1 MKTPL
6 ISDQQ
11 ISRPTY
17 LATTA
22 WLRHAPFAMWLV
34 KAARPKRIVELGSH
48 YGYSYFAFCQAVL
61 EADLNTEC
69 IAVDTW
75 KGDEHAG
82 FYSDEV
88 YDAVKEENV
97 KYEEFSTLLRKTFNE
112 ALSDIEDN
120 SVDLLHVDGRH
131 RYEDV
136 KHDFETWLPK
146 LTQNAI
152 VLFHDTAVRRSDFGV
167 WQYWA
172 ELEKQFDTFNFS
184 FQHGLGVLFMGGDLS
199 RELTEF
205 RQVSQTEFGR
215 DAINSLF
222 FWHGEEIAREQ
233 TWNMLRISVDQGP
246 NVLRRFLRI
255 FSDGSVKPE
264 GHLATIDESI
274 LTLGKG
280 LIAQQETN
288 QKLETTTKQ
297 LEQKLETTTKK
308 LNLMSQDLAYARS
321 RAHRLWKDYLAY
333 KLLSMIVQSKMPLAD
348 STRQRFLRSAAKRN
362 PRRSLESVSTPIIPS
377 APLIPLTAHFKPT
390 IPSSSTEP
398 FDPLQSEKW
407 VEELY
412 ASEAAQQMANAPV
425 LISIIMPTKNRA
437 ATITAAIDSV
447 LDQVW
452 TNWELIIV
460 DDASNDGTT
469 HMVRALYTDPRI
481 RLIKAKGAGVS
492 AARNTG
498 LSATRGELIAYLDS
512 DNTWSPE
519 YLKFMAVALARG
531 KAMTGYAVLHG
542 FSGERSELEKSFFY
556 NRRFDIDALKMN
568 NYIDMNVFMHHR
580 SLFEQYGGFDDNIK
594 RMVDWDLILRYC
606 TAFPPVF
613 ANAVGVYYDHRP
625 RPDRITTSEKL
636 AYLYVVRNKHLID
649 WSALTKS
656 ADKRDR
662 ELVSIII
669 CVFNNPELTD
679 QCLKSIFRHEAGVPF
694 EVIIVDNGSDR
705 ETAQLLDSWSAREKK
720 ITLLRNAENMN
731 FALGNN
737 LGFAHSRGER
747 VVFLNNDTE
756 VTPEWLRALVQ
767 PLSKKEIKGVQ
778 PKLLFPDGTI
788 QCIGLVFSEHS
799 PFAYGLYV
807 GCPGDDPLTLKRR
820 HFRALTGACLALR
833 AQDFVKMLGFDPIY
847 INGQEDVDLCLRLGG
862 GARQFTC
869 ATDSVVVHHEGK
881 TAGRGKHIGENRAI
895 FAERWA
901 DKILPDDQDC
911 YQQDGIMIENYRA
924 DSELHDANGVAVFL
938 PEFQRRQKLATP
950 GVIGALGSSFR
961 LRIPCPNPERKES
974 WGDYHFSVAL
984 ARALARQGIDAEI
997 SFLQNWKQPA
1007 DKGQVDLV
1015 LRGLSNFSEHAT
1027 KAAISGPRVMWMI
1040 SHPDK
1045 VSDDELEEYDFVFVA
1060 SEAWAQKLQT
1070 RLKRPEVLPLL
1081 QCTEAERFFPEAFDP
1096 ALRHERLFVGNSRK
1110 VLRNVV
1116 ALAVKED
1123 LPLSIYG
1130 EMWEGLAP
1138 STWVRSTNIPNVELA
1153 TYYASA
1159 GVVLNDHWDTM
1170 RKAGF
1175 VSNRVFDVLA
1185 CGAPLVT
1192 DDVLQ
1197 MPDLLREAC
1206 TILTEHGTLR
1216 DAIEQAQNFSELAT
1230 RAEISAWIRSEH
1242 SFNARA
1248 REIAS
1253 VFK

>member
-1 MKTPL
+1 MKKPL
-6 ISDQQ
+6 LLGQQ

-48 YGYSYFAFCQAVL
+48 NGYSYFTFCQAVL
-61 EADLNTEC
+61 EAGLDTEC
-69 IAVDTW
+69 FAVDTW
-75 KGDEHAG
+75 NGDEHAG
-82 FYSDEV
+82 FYSKEV
-88 YDAVKEENV
+88 YDAVKEENI
-97 KYEEFSTLLRKTFNE
+97 KYEKFSRLLRKTFDE

-120 SVDLLHVDGRH
+120 SVDLLHIDGRH
-131 RYEDV
+131 RYEDLSC
-136 KHDFETWLPK
+136 DFETWLPK

-152 VLFHDTAVRRSDFGV
+152 VLFHDTEVRRSDFGV
-167 WQYWA
+167 WRYWA
-172 ELEKQFDTFNFS
+172 ELEKQFDTFNFT
-184 FQHGLGVLFMGGDLS
+184 FQHGLGVLFTGDDPS
-199 RELTEF
+199 HQLTEF
-205 RQVSQTEFGR
+205 RQISQTEFGR

-222 FWHGEEIAREQ
+222 FRHGEEIALGQ
-233 TWNMLRISVDQGP
+233 TWNTLKISLDQGP
-246 NVLRRFLRI
+246 NVLRRFLKI

-264 GHLATIDESI
+264 SHLGTIDESI

-280 LIAQQETN
+280 FLAQQETQQRLESTTN
-288 QKLETTTKQ
+288 KLSLTRQE
-297 LEQKLETTTKK
+297 
-308 LNLMSQDLAYARS
+308 LAFARS
-321 RAHRLWKDYLAY
+321 RAHWIWKDYLAY
-333 KLLSMIVQSKMPLAD
+333 KLLSMIAGRKLPLAD
-348 STRQRFLRSAAKRN
+348 STRQRFLRSAAKRD
-362 PRRSLESVSTPIIPS
+362 PRRSLEPVSTPSIQ
-377 APLIPLTAHFKPT
+377 LTTHFKPT
-390 IPSSSTEP
+390 IPSSSIEP
-398 FDPLQSEKW
+398 FDPLQSEQW

-412 ASEAAQQMANAPV
+412 ASEAAQQMANKPV
-425 LISIIMPTKNRA
+425 LISVIMPTKNRA
-437 ATITAAIDSV
+437 ARIPAAIESV

-452 TNWELIIV
+452 NNWELIIV
-460 DDASNDGTT
+460 DDASNDDTAD
-469 HMVRALYTDPRI
+469 MVRVLYNDPRI
-481 RLIKAKGAGVS
+481 RLMKAKGAGVS

-498 LSATRGELIAYLDS
+498 LSAARGELIAYLDS
-512 DNTWSPE
+512 DNTWTPE
-519 YLKFMAVALARG
+519 YLKFMAVALLRE
-531 KAMTGYAVLHG
+531 KAMTGYAVLQG
-542 FSGERSELEKSFFY
+542 FGGERSELEKSFYY
-556 NRRFDIDALKMN
+556 NRRFDLDALKMN
-568 NYIDMNVFMHHR
+568 NFIDMNVFMHHR
-580 SLFEQYGGFDDNIK
+580 SLFEQHGGFDETIK

-606 TAFPPVF
+606 TVFPPVF
-613 ANAVGVYYDHRP
+613 ANAVGVHYDHRP
-625 RPDRITTSEKL
+625 RPDRITSSEKM
-636 AYLYVVRNKHLID
+636 AYRYVVLNKHLID
-649 WSALTKS
+649 WSALAKS
-656 ADKRDR
+656 ADKRDP
-662 ELVSIII
+662 ELVSIIT

-679 QCLKSIFRHEAGVPF
+679 RCLKSIFRHEAGVPF
-694 EVIIVDNGSDR
+694 EVIIIDNGSDR
-705 ETAQLLDSWSAREKK
+705 KTAQLLDSWSAREEK
-720 ITLLRNAENMN
+720 ITLLRNTENMN
-731 FALGNN
+731 FSLGNN
-737 LGFAHSRGER
+737 LGFAHSSGER

-756 VTPEWLRALVQ
+756 VTPEWLRTLLQ
-767 PLSKKEIKGVQ
+767 PLSQKEIKGVQ

-788 QCIGLVFSEHS
+788 QCIGLVFSEYS

-807 GCPGDDPLTLKRR
+807 GRPGDDPLTLKRR

-833 AQDFVKMLGFDPIY
+833 AQDFVKMQGFDPIY

-924 DSELHDANGVAVFL
+924 DSELHDANGLAVFL
-938 PEFQRRQKLATP
+938 PEFQRLQTLATP
-950 GVIGALGSSFR
+950 AVIGAIGSSFR

-974 WGDYHFSVAL
+974 WGDYHFGVAL
-984 ARALARQGIDAEI
+984 TRALARQGIDAEI

-1007 DKGQVDLV
+1007 EKGQVDLV

-1027 KAAISGPRVMWMI
+1027 KVARSGPRLMWMI
-1040 SHPDK
+1040 SHPDQIA
-1045 VSDDELEEYDFVFVA
+1045 DDELEEYDFVFVA
-1060 SEAWAQKLQT
+1060 SEAWAQKLQA

-1096 ALRHERLFVGNSRK
+1096 ARRHERLFVGNSRK
-1110 VLRNVV
+1110 VLRSLV
-1116 ALAVKED
+1116 ALAIRED

-1138 STWVRSTNIPNVELA
+1138 NAWLHSNNIPNVELA
-1153 TYYASA
+1153 SYYASA

-1216 DAIEQAQNFSELAT
+1216 DAIDRAQNFHELAT
-1230 RAEISAWIRSEH
+1230 RAEISAWIRSDH

-1253 VFK
+1253 IFK